1 MNECLLDKP
10 QQNKNVNIFEI
21 FQPEEDEETR
31 KYRLEIEK
39 QKALREKVLRDKE
52 QRRRKAVEEISGQKD
67 EVRTTTFIS
76 FSFGFFAFARIC

>member
-1 MNECLLDKP
+1 M
-10 QQNKNVNIFEI
+10 

-52 QRRRKAVEEISGQKD
+52 TRRRKAAEEISQKD
-67 EVRTTTFIS
+67 EVRMMIILLIWWAWSRSTYIS
-76 FSFGFFAFARIC
+76 VI

>member
-1 MNECLLDKP
+1 M
-10 QQNKNVNIFEI
+10 

-52 QRRRKAVEEISGQKD
+52 TRRRKAAEEISQKD
-67 EVRTTTFIS
+67 EVRMMI
-76 FSFGFFAFARIC
+76 ILLI